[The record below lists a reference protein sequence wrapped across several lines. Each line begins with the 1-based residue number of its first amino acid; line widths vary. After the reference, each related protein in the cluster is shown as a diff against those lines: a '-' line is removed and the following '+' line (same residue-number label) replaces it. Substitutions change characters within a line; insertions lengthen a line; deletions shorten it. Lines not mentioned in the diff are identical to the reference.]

1 MIYRVVLDGIDIY
14 GVTEDTTLV
23 SPELTIDMST
33 AGSFQ
38 FEMPSVHKYYKAP
51 KLMTSD
57 VDVYEEN
64 EVIWFGRVLE
74 ISTRMDK
81 TKSVYCEGPLAY
93 FNDSIQR
100 PQIFDTVDIHSF
112 FETVIANHN
121 DQVPENR
128 RFYVGEI
135 TVDNTEVYRELN
147 YETTKDVLD
156 RMCLNAEGGYFYLR
170 KENGL
175 NYIDWLSEV
184 SYDNNQ
190 PAQFGLNLVDIEQY
204 IKGEKL
210 VTSIIPLGAE
220 IDGAK
225 LTIADVNMGLDYL
238 DSEAVDT
245 FGRITKVVEFSDIKT
260 ATELLDAGQK
270 WLSEKQF
277 EPLTIK
283 CDAAELHYLDS
294 GYAPFRVGQ
303 RVRVNSMPHL
313 IDTTL
318 PLTSINLS
326 LDSAVKKISVGTQ
339 EKRELTEIYKPTD

>member
-1 MIYRVVLDGIDIY
+1 MIYRIVLDGVDIY
-14 GVTEDTTLV
+14 GTTEDTTLIA
-23 SPELTIDMST
+23 PELTIDMT
-33 AGSFQ
+33 AAGSLE
-38 FEMPSVHKYYKAP
+38 FEMPSVHKYYTSP

-57 VDVYEEN
+57 VEVYEEDDL
-64 EVIWFGRVLE
+64 IWYGRVLE
-74 ISTRMDK
+74 MSTRMDK
-81 TKSVYCEGPLAY
+81 SKSVYCEGPLAY

-100 PQIFDTVDIHSF
+100 PQVFDTISIHSF

-128 RFYVGEI
+128 RFYVGEV

-156 RMCLNAEGGYFYLR
+156 RMCLNAEGGYFYFR

-175 NYIDWLSEV
+175 NYIDWRS
-184 SYDNNQ
+184 SIAYDNNQ
-190 PAQFGLNLVDIEQY
+190 PAQFGLNIVDIEQH
-204 IKGEKL
+204 IKGENL
-210 VTSIIPLGAE
+210 FTSIIPLGAE
-220 IDGAK
+220 IDDVK
-225 LTIADVNMGLDYL
+225 LTIADENMGLDYI
-238 DSEAVDT
+238 DSEAVST
-245 FGRITKVVEFSDIKT
+245 FGRITKVVEFDEIST
-260 ATELLDAGQK
+260 ASELLTAGQK

-294 GYAPFRVGQ
+294 TYAPFRVGQ

-313 IDTTL
+313 IDVTLALTT
-318 PLTSINLS
+318 INLK

-339 EKRELTEIYKPTD
+339 ERRELTEIYKPTN